1 MSRGL
6 GDVYKRQD
14 IYIAGATGTRMDH
27 TMANIGLLKE
37 CADRRV
43 NAYIEDDHNVITMI
57 AGSATVDRIEGFD
70 YVSLIPYGGP
80 VADVTLKGFEYNV
93 EDFTFDIGDSRGVS
107 NTISADSAR
116 IEFEDG
122 YMIVIYSRD

>member
-1 MSRGL
+1 
-6 GDVYKRQD
+6 
-14 IYIAGATGTRMDH
+14 MD
-27 TMANIGLLKE
+27 E
-37 CADRRV
+37 
-43 NAYIEDDHNVITMI
+43 
-57 AGSATVDRIEGFD
+57 
-70 YVSLIPYGGP
+70 P

>member
-1 MSRGL
+1 M
-6 GDVYKRQD
+6 
-14 IYIAGATGTRMDH
+14 
-27 TMANIGLLKE
+27 
-37 CADRRV
+37 
-43 NAYIEDDHNVITMI
+43 ITMI